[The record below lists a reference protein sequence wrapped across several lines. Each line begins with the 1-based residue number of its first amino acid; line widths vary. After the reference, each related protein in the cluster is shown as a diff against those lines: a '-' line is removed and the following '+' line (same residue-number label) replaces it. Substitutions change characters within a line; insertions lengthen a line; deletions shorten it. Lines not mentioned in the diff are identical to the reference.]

1 MEEQIW
7 PISVHYSTNSGKEG
21 SFMFDKKSLDVE
33 IVEGDLVFFNH
44 KMIGFYTL
52 FYPDYNYVYELT

>member
-1 MEEQIW
+1 MEDQIW
-7 PISVHYSTNSGKEG
+7 PILVHYSTNSGKVG
-21 SFMFDKKSLDVE
+21 SFMFDTKSLDVE

-52 FYPDYNYVYELT
+52 FCPD